1 MKYFVALLFCYT
13 ISITNGYA
21 NTDAIFKKIVSGG
34 NNNATLGQVIAGYKN
49 NNHIGIR
56 IPKRLTTY
64 VENDNSDIV
73 LSSVIYPN
81 PSNQDV
87 VFYQMDDVKSILIT
101 DIYGSVIL
109 NAYDLNTR
117 KITLPYRG
125 VFYINFTTNNNK
137 IYSTRVIF
145 N

>member
-1 MKYFVALLFCYT
+1 MKYFVALIFCYA
-13 ISITNGYA
+13 ISVTQGYA

-34 NNNATLGQVIAGYKN
+34 SSNATIGQVIAGHKN

-56 IPKRLTTY
+56 IPKRLTTF
-64 VENDNSDIV
+64 VEEDTKTISYN
-73 LSSVIYPN
+73 SVIYPN
-81 PSNQDV
+81 PSNQET
-87 VFYQMDDVKSILIT
+87 VFYQMDDVKSVMVS
-101 DIYGSVIL
+101 DIYGTLIL
-109 NAYDLNTR
+109 NACDLNSR